1 MESVV
6 LTGYKNKVA
15 KIISA
20 NLFLLG
26 QDLCLVEHGNCHLL
40 HRHFTFLIFNKYLDE
55 NFHDSLKDGLL
66 TASLVSYSS
75 AHNHS

>member
-15 KIISA
+15 KIVSA

-26 QDLCLVEHGNCHLL
+26 QDLCLVEHGNIIDIL
-40 HRHFTFLIFNKYLDE
+40 HFLFLINI
-55 NFHDSLKDGLL
+55 
-66 TASLVSYSS
+66 
-75 AHNHS
+75 